1 MNTPILEVQSLTK
14 IYENKLTILEDLEL
28 IVRPA
33 TSYAIMGASGEG
45 KTTLL
50 HLLAGLDKPSSGTIK
65 STKNMG
71 LIFQT
76 YNLLD
81 DLSVLENLKLPLK
94 IARKKITK
102 KVLEEIDLL
111 IEEVSL
117 EEKKHILCCRLS
129 GGEKQRVAIA
139 RAFVLDP
146 SLILAD
152 EPTGNLDSQN
162 SERIHQLLLSSV
174 KKRKKALIVV
184 THDQNLASLCDK
196 KFLLQGGIL
205 TEVFIF

>member
-1 MNTPILEVQSLTK
+1 MSTPVLEAQSLSKT
-14 IYENKLTILEDLEL
+14 YENKLTILEDLEL
-28 IVRPA
+28 TVRPE

-71 LIFQT
+71 LVFQT

-102 KVLEEIDLL
+102 KVLQEIDLL
-111 IEEVSL
+111 IEEVGL
-117 EEKKHILCCRLS
+117 EEKKYTLCCKLS

-146 SLILAD
+146 PLILAD

-174 KKRKKALIVV
+174 KKRKKALVVV

-196 KFLLQGGIL
+196 KFLLQGGML

>member
-1 MNTPILEVQSLTK
+1 
-14 IYENKLTILEDLEL
+14 
-28 IVRPA
+28 
-33 TSYAIMGASGEG
+33 
-45 KTTLL
+45 
-50 HLLAGLDKPSSGTIK
+50 PSSGTIK
-65 STKNMG
+65 ATKNMG

-76 YNLLD
+76 YNLLE

-94 IARKKITK
+94 IVRKKITK
-102 KVLEEIDLL
+102 KILQEIDLL
-111 IEEVSL
+111 IEEVGL
-117 EEKKHILCCRLS
+117 EEKKHTLCCKLS

-146 SLILAD
+146 PLILAD

-174 KKRKKALIVV
+174 KKRKKALVVV

-196 KFLLQGGIL
+196 KFLLQGGVL